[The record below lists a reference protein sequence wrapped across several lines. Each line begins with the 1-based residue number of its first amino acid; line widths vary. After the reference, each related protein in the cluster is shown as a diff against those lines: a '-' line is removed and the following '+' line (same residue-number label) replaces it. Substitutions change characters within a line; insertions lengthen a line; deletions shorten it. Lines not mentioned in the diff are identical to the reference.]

1 MGMNTDPSKQTIPTA
16 IPRTAPIREPGR
28 FTAVPLTKNE
38 ISLGDWRPEVRTHKN
53 GRQRRVDAFAQAQR
67 AKLLELRS
75 TLVDSMSEIARETR
89 VEFCDSSV
97 FATHNG
103 DAGSDACDRDLAL
116 CLLSQETNALTEI
129 DKALERIES
138 GSYGICEMSGQPIPA
153 SRLKA
158 IPFAR
163 FTVEWQ
169 AEIEKRR
176 KAAQGQ
182 RSIAPAFSD
191 DDEEEIEEPDK
202 LPR

>member
-1 MGMNTDPSKQTIPTA
+1 MS
-16 IPRTAPIREPGR
+16 
-28 FTAVPLTKNE
+28 
-38 ISLGDWRPEVRTHKN
+38 SDWRPGVRTPKN
-53 GRQRRVDAFAQAQR
+53 ERPCGTNAFAQAQKER
-67 AKLLELRS
+67 LLELRS
-75 TLVDSMSEIARETR
+75 RLSESMSGIARETR

-116 CLLSQETNALTEI
+116 SLLSQETNALLEI
-129 DKALERIES
+129 DEALERIES

-176 KAAQGQ
+176 KPAPGQ
-182 RSIAPAFSD
+182 RSVSLAAF
-191 DDEEEIEEPDK
+191 DDEEQEPE
-202 LPR
+202 